1 MKQMFAL
8 YSLGLWG
15 LLVLVAIINGALRE
29 GLLTPNL
36 GDTLGRALSA
46 VILSAAILLV
56 AYLFLSRTSIE
67 YTASDLW
74 MVGAMWLVL
83 TVVFEFGFG
92 HFVMGHSWEFLMEDY
107 NILKGRIW
115 AVVLIVSAVGPYL
128 MGSFVDNRWL

>member
-15 LLVLVAIINGALRE
+15 LLVLVAIMNGALRE

-46 VILSAAILLV
+46 IILSAAILLM
-56 AYLFLSRTSIE
+56 AHLFLWRTSIE
-67 YTASDLW
+67 YTGSDLW

-92 HFVMGHSWEFLMEDY
+92 LLVMGHSWEFLLEDY

-128 MGSFVDNRWL
+128 MGSVVNNRWL